1 MVGNVAHMNR
11 AQPCPPPQAG
21 ERAMRKCP
29 QRSLC
34 GSAALRSRGFLVQFH
49 AGGNSTAD
57 LRRSPHTSFP
67 AVSFLILLEAFI
79 ASQNASLICNHCP
92 IIPVHFRFSFSVLTV
107 LPPSDRPCSTARLC
121 YHLPSTSE
129 KHPFQFASHR
139 SQSAFLHAQLLVP
152 FFLPTFYR
160 MQRYRAF
167 HTAASA

>member
-1 MVGNVAHMNR
+1 MVGNVAHMNS
-11 AQPCPPPQAG
+11 AHPCPPPQAG

-34 GSAALRSRGFLVQFH
+34 GSAALRSRGFWVQFH

-57 LRRSPHTSFP
+57 LRRSPYTSCP

-107 LPPSDRPCSTARLC
+107 LPPPIRSSMLNCPLMLSSSIHQRKTSIPLC
-121 YHLPSTSE
+121 QSHC
-129 KHPFQFASHR
+129 KPFTFLILSIR
-139 SQSAFLHAQLLVP
+139 SNAEMYIFS
-152 FFLPTFYR
+152 
-160 MQRYRAF
+160 
-167 HTAASA
+167 